1 MIESE
6 ILDLRLPRKARI
18 MVVDDDPAT
27 RSDLQ
32 QMLQSNGNEMISFNC
47 CPCSITGDEK
57 ISADLILLAT
67 EGTDV
72 DGFQLFELF
81 KNTKALKNIP
91 VIFMINSCDLAVKT
105 KVFEAGGVDFLTKP
119 VHYSEL
125 KSRIE
130 AHLDIVRPNAESEYQ
145 NLLQNSLREISAA
158 QQATNFALAKLAEF
172 RDEETGLHLKRVSE
186 YCRILTSQLQKDSLY
201 SNQITAN
208 FNNSIQH
215 ASLLHDIGK
224 VAIPDSILFKPSKLS
239 FEEFEIMK
247 KHTVIGAENIQD
259 IYNNYSGNPLI
270 GMGIEIALYHHER
283 WDGQGYPDGLSERNI
298 PLSARIMAVA
308 DFYDAVRSD
317 RCYRKGFDH
326 QQVKSMLVEGSGSHF
341 DPVIIQA
348 FLKTEFE
355 FVQVAE
361 KIHLDPSESS
371 HQKFI

>member
-1 MIESE
+1 MVESE
-6 ILDLRLPRKARI
+6 ISGQCLPKKARI

-27 RSDLQ
+27 HSHLQ
-32 QMLQSNGNEMISFNC
+32 QMLVLNGSEMISFNC
-47 CPCSITGDEK
+47 CPCSIAEAGE

-67 EGTDV
+67 EGAGA
-72 DGFQLFELF
+72 DGFQIFELLKKSKIF
-81 KNTKALKNIP
+81 ENTP
-91 VIFMINSCDLAVKT
+91 VIFMSSSCDMSLKSRA
-105 KVFEAGGVDFLTKP
+105 FEAGGVDFLTKP
-119 VHYSEL
+119 VHSLEL
-125 KSRIE
+125 KTRINI
-130 AHLDIVRPNAESEYQ
+130 HLHALRPTAETQYQ
-145 NLLQNSLREISAA
+145 NLIQNNLKEISAA
-158 QQATNFALAKLAEF
+158 QRATNFALAKLAEF
-172 RDEETGLHLKRVSE
+172 RDEETGLHLRRVSE
-186 YCRILTSQLQKDSLY
+186 YCRILTSQLQKHSLY
-201 SNQITAN
+201 SAQISSD
-208 FNNSIQH
+208 FIDSIQH

-239 FEEFEIMK
+239 FEEFEVMK

-341 DPVIIQA
+341 DPVILQA
-348 FLKTEFE
+348 FLETESE
-355 FVQVAE
+355 FIKVPERINQ
-361 KIHLDPSESS
+361 DPTDVN
-371 HQKFI
+371 HQRLI